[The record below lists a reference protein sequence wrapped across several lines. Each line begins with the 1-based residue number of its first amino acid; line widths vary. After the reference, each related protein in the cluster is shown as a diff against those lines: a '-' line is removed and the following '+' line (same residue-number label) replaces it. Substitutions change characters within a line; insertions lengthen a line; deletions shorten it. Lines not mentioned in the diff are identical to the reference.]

1 MRNKVFISFLVVFS
15 LFFVNAQKYTIT
27 KVDSTKTYYLIYIKD
42 NMNLEKVI
50 LSKKQ
55 CYSKSNY
62 RIIVGKKYNLNPIK
76 HSQLPAIDIKY
87 IKKEFN
93 QTPSIYFE
101 DIDIC
106 RLNTDCIVYEC
117 DNLCG
122 LYLTASYKR
131 QRKLK
136 TPMSRI
142 CNPAPSNRQ
151 KF

>member
-1 MRNKVFISFLVVFS
+1 MRNKAFISFLVFFS
-15 LFFVNAQKYTIT
+15 LFFVSAQKHTIT
-27 KVDSTKTYYLIYIKD
+27 KIDSTESYYLIYIRD

-50 LSKKQ
+50 LSKKE
-55 CYSKSNY
+55 CYSKSNC

-93 QTPSIYFE
+93 QTPSIYYE

-106 RLNTDCIVYEC
+106 KLNTDCIVYEC

-122 LYLTASYKR
+122 LYLTA
-131 QRKLK
+131 
-136 TPMSRI
+136 
-142 CNPAPSNRQ
+142 PSNRPSCA
-151 KF
+151 KSVTLSHK